1 MSVDLSTV
9 NDLQFINSDANSG
22 DLETETEKQS
32 ENILFN
38 VDLQAKGEELEN
50 WRRHNIYQLGG
61 CIP

>member
-1 MSVDLSTV
+1 MSIDLSTV